1 MTSKFKTAAVGV
13 LIAAAVGQGAL
24 AHHSAAM
31 FDPAK
36 QQTFTGTVQ
45 AFNWVNPHVSVQV
58 MAEANGSSRGALWT
72 LEASSPGVMT
82 RLGWTKRSVNPGDKV
97 TVDFNPLRNGEL
109 GGRLLKLVTP
119 DGKSLYWSL
128 DKLPE
133 ELR

>member
-1 MTSKFKTAAVGV
+1 MTFQFKTFAVGV
-13 LIAAAVGQGAL
+13 MAAAAVGQAAL

-36 QQTFTGTVQ
+36 QQTVTGTVT
-45 AFNWVNPHVSVQV
+45 AFNWVNPHISVQV
-58 MAEANGSSRGALWT
+58 MAQASGAGAHGLWT

-97 TVDFNPLRNGEL
+97 TVDFNPLRDG
-109 GGRLLKLVTP
+109 GPAGRLLKLVTP